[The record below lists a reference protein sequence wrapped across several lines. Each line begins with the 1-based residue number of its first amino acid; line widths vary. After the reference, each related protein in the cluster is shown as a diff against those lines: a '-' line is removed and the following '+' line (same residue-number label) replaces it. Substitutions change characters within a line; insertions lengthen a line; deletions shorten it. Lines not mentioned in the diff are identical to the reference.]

1 MNWKSKRRH
10 YGRNANYSISK
21 KLRKE
26 NKTTIEFEI
35 MLNNLSLE
43 EAIGLKLEL
52 ASDVAGAKLYGFK
65 LWQSLPEIIKDAVL
79 KYAMSATRTKAES
92 MRFLGLNVSMYRKLL
107 NKYKIDSYFEESR
120 LTNNA

>member
-1 MNWKSKRRH
+1 MNWKSKRKH
-10 YGRNANYSISK
+10 YGKNANYSISK
-21 KLRKE
+21 KLRKQ

-52 ASDVAGAKLYGFK
+52 ASRVAGSKLYGFNI
-65 LWQSLPEIIKDAVL
+65 WQTLPEIIKDAVL

-92 MRFLGLNVSMYRKLL
+92 MRFFGLNVSMYKKLL
-107 NKYKIDSYFEESR
+107 KKYEIDSYFEENS
-120 LTNNA
+120 LTENA

>member
-1 MNWKSKRRH
+1 MNWKSKRKH
-10 YGRNANYSISK
+10 YGRNAYYSISK

-43 EAIGLKLEL
+43 EVIGLKLEL
-52 ASDVAGAKLYGFK
+52 ASNVAGSKLYGFK
-65 LWQSLPEIIKDAVL
+65 VWQSLPEIIKDAVL

-92 MRFLGLNVSMYRKLL
+92 MRFLGLNVSTYRKLL
-107 NKYKIDSYFEESR
+107 NKYKIDNYFEENN
-120 LTNNA
+120 LTENA

>member
-1 MNWKSKRRH
+1 MNWKSKRKH
-10 YGRNANYSISK
+10 YGKNANYSISK
-21 KLRKE
+21 KLRKQ

-52 ASDVAGAKLYGFK
+52 ASRVAGSKLYGFNI
-65 LWQSLPEIIKDAVL
+65 WQTLPEIIKDAVL

-92 MRFLGLNVSMYRKLL
+92 MRFLGLNVNMYKKLL
-107 NKYKIDSYFEESR
+107 KKYYFIYI
-120 LTNNA
+120 

>member
-1 MNWKSKRRH
+1 MNWKSKRKH
-10 YGRNANYSISK
+10 YGKNANYSISK

-43 EAIGLKLEL
+43 ETIGLKLEL
-52 ASDVAGAKLYGFK
+52 ASNIAGSKLYGFK
-65 LWQSLPEIIKDAVL
+65 IWKSLPEIIKDAVL
-79 KYAMSATRTKAES
+79 KYALSATRTKAES

-107 NKYKIDSYFEESR
+107 SKYQIDNYFEENH
-120 LTNNA
+120 LTENA

>member
-1 MNWKSKRRH
+1 MNWKSKRKH
-10 YGRNANYSISK
+10 YGKNANYSISK

-52 ASDVAGAKLYGFK
+52 ASRVAGSKLYGFNI
-65 LWQSLPEIIKDAVL
+65 WQTLPEIIKDAVL
-79 KYAMSATRTKAES
+79 KYAMSSTRTKAES
-92 MRFLGLNVSMYRKLL
+92 MRFLGLNVSMYKKLL
-107 NKYKIDSYFEESR
+107 KKYEIDSYFEENS
-120 LTNNA
+120 LTENA